1 MIIKE
6 IDHEKGKIY
15 IHDDCMV
22 KTPEERKEI
31 MQRVSQI
38 VVDALR
44 KKQSDKTAWAGGG
57 RTSRWQEEK

>member
-6 IDHEKGKIY
+6 IEHEKGKIY

-38 VVDALR
+38 VGDALR
-44 KKQSDKTAWAGGG
+44 KKQSDKTA
-57 RTSRWQEEK
+57 

>member
-6 IDHEKGKIY
+6 IEHEKGKIF

-44 KKQSDKTAWAGGG
+44 KQNNKSDKTA
-57 RTSRWQEEK
+57 

>member
-38 VVDALR
+38 VVDAQR
-44 KKQSDKTAWAGGG
+44 KKQSDKTA
-57 RTSRWQEEK
+57 

>member
-22 KTPEERKEI
+22 KTPEERKENHAES
-31 MQRVSQI
+31 VS
-38 VVDALR
+38 DR
-44 KKQSDKTAWAGGG
+44 SGCPEKKQSDKTA
-57 RTSRWQEEK
+57 

>member
-15 IHDDCMV
+15 IHDDYMV

-44 KKQSDKTAWAGGG
+44 KKQSDKTA
-57 RTSRWQEEK
+57 